1 MDYYQTMSDLK
12 KMSKDWNAEEQFQKS
27 FYIGLLESKLKEMFI
42 LLENANDEIKQLQ
55 YDLIAKESK

>member
-12 KMSKDWNAEEQFQKS
+12 KISKDWNAEEQFQKA
-27 FYIGLLESKLKEMFI
+27 FYIGLLEGKLKEMFI

>member
-12 KMSKDWNAEEQFQKS
+12 KMSKDWNAEEQFQKA
-27 FYIGLLESKLKEMFI
+27 FYIGLLEGKLKEMFI

>member
-1 MDYYQTMSDLK
+1 MDYYQTMSELK
-12 KMSKDWNAEEQFQKS
+12 KMSKDWNAEEQFQKA
-27 FYIGLLESKLKEMFI
+27 FYIGLLEGKLKEMFI